1 MKSTLKQFWTSQK
14 WTSLLKT
21 FSQIGELITN
31 QKNKKIQ
38 EIQIQRE
45 QNKAF
50 IAYEKISKTIESVV
64 HEEHVQNCY
73 KMLNIFWAK
82 YQNKELD
89 SKLHRELTLK
99 IKSLNQS
106 I

>member
-1 MKSTLKQFWTSQK
+1 MEALIKIGVRSIAYLWE
-14 WTSLLKT
+14 LL
-21 FSQIGELITN
+21 TN
-31 QKNKKIQ
+31 QKNKKLK
-38 EIQIQRE
+38 EIQLQRD